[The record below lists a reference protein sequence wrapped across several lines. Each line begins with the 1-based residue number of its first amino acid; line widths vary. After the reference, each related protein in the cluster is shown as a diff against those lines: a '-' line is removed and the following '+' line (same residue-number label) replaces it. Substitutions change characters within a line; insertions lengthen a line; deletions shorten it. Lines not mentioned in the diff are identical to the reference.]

1 MAMTYRMTIKGRLD
15 GLNDYTKA
23 NRTNQYK
30 GAKAKAE
37 NERICMAYIP
47 RGLKGKKIN
56 FPVHISF
63 KWNEK
68 NRRRDPDNIAFA
80 KKFILDSLV
89 TAGIF
94 PDDGQKYI
102 SGFDDEF
109 YIDKQE
115 PRIEIL
121 IQET

>member
-1 MAMTYRMTIKGRLD
+1 MTYTMTIKGRLD

-30 GAKAKAE
+30 GAKVKAE
-37 NERICMAYIP
+37 NEKICTAYIP
-47 RGLKGKKIN
+47 RHLRN
-56 FPVHISF
+56 ESLLFPVHISF
-63 KWNEK
+63 RWYEK

-89 TAGIF
+89 SAGVF

-102 SGFDDEF
+102 SGFDDKF
-109 YIDKQE
+109 YIDSKD
-115 PRIEIL
+115 PRIEII

>member
-1 MAMTYRMTIKGRLD
+1 MTYKITIKGRLD

-37 NERICMAYIP
+37 NEKICTAYIP
-47 RGLKGKKIN
+47 RYLRN
-56 FPVHISF
+56 ERLSFPVHISF
-63 KWNEK
+63 RWYEK

-89 TAGIF
+89 SAGVF

-102 SGFDDEF
+102 SGFDDKF
-109 YIDKQE
+109 YIDPKD
-115 PRIEIL
+115 PRIEII

>member
-1 MAMTYRMTIKGRLD
+1 MTYKITIKGRLD

-63 KWNEK
+63 RWYEK
-68 NRRRDPDNIAFA
+68 NLRRDPDNIAFA

-89 TAGIF
+89 TAGVF

-102 SGFDDEF
+102 SGFDDKF
-109 YIDKQE
+109 YIDPKE